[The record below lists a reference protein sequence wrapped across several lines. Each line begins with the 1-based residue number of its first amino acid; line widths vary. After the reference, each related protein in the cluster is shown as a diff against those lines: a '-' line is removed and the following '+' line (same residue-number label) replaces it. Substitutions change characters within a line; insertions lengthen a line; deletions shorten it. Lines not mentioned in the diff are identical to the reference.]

1 MENRVRTVNNMKEV
15 MMMLVFSLHY
25 ICTYVDKSV
34 ILKTGK
40 RCFELKGQKQNFGL
54 LELYQQHVNYYT

>member
-25 ICTYVDKSV
+25 ICTYVDMCRQVCYSKNRHFAC
-34 ILKTGK
+34 G
-40 RCFELKGQKQNFGL
+40 
-54 LELYQQHVNYYT
+54 YTSPLQVRPLSTARFLG

>member
-40 RCFELKGQKQNFGL
+40 RCFELKGQKQNII
-54 LELYQQHVNYYT
+54 